1 MKMKLVVLALSG
13 VVLASGIARAEDCD
27 PTFYLGGE
35 LQGNQYNKGAK
46 KITTPKGVTITATKK
61 NESLFGK
68 NGTGV
73 SAIAGTRLHENFGAE
88 VGITGLTGKKVH
100 ITNAAKSSLKTRSHN
115 LHADVL
121 GYVPVSK
128 EVDLIGSVG
137 VGHLTTKVSGNVSQ
151 EKVSMK
157 SSKAGLRVGLGAQYK
172 LCDNINAR
180 FMVRHQKG
188 NKFVK
193 SVNSAGLGLFYQF

>member
-27 PTFYLGGE
+27 PTFYIGGE
-35 LQGNQYNKGAK
+35 VQANQYEKGVK
-46 KITTPKGVTITATKK
+46 KITTPRGTTITAT
-61 NESLFGK
+61 NNNALTGK
-68 NGTGV
+68 GGAGV

-88 VGITGLTGKKVH
+88 VGVTGLSGSHVKFNTPSNK
-100 ITNAAKSSLKTRSHN
+100 LKTKSHN

-137 VGHLTTKVSGNVSQ
+137 VGHLTTKISGNVLR
-151 EKVSMK
+151 EKISMK

-172 LCDNINAR
+172 LCDNLNAR